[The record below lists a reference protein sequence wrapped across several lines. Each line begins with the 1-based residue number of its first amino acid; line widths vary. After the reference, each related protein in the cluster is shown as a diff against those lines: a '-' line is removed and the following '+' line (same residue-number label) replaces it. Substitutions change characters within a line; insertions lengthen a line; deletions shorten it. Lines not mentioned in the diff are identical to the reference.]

1 MSLPRPEEPCLAFFV
16 REAWPAGSYAAG
28 ITEGR
33 LEDGT
38 DLLVTSGL
46 DDGGV
51 VFGDGIEADRLEF
64 RWGVTAR
71 IRVAQERLRLVAAA
85 T

>member
-1 MSLPRPEEPCLAFFV
+1 LAFFV
-16 REAWPAGSYAAG
+16 REAWPAGTYGAG

-33 LEDGT
+33 LQDGME
-38 DLLVTSGL
+38 LLITSGL

-51 VFGDGIEADRLEF
+51 IFGDGIEADRLEF
-64 RWGVTAR
+64 RCGVTAR
-71 IRVAQERLRLVAAA
+71 TRVARERLRLVAAA